1 MSLSNSKLRLLVL
14 MSTMTLGA
22 CSVLVERATDRMS
35 NNLSSA
41 ILNQNDPETV
51 RDGAPA
57 YLLLMD
63 SLVEGSPESV
73 GTLAGAS
80 NLYAAYGSVFVDDD
94 ARAKRLTQ
102 RSFDYGSRAICVQHE
117 PACRW
122 SELSFEEFDA
132 ALTEVGERDV
142 EALYAY
148 SVSWLAYTRAHADE
162 WEVLADLPK
171 VEAVLNRLYELD
183 QTFDGGNIDLYLG
196 ILNSIR
202 PPALGGNPELGRQYF
217 ERAIELTGGRDLSVK
232 VEFARTYARLVYDRD
247 LHDRLLRE
255 VLAADPD
262 VPGLTL
268 FNVLAQRQA
277 ESLLASADDYF

>member
-1 MSLSNSKLRLLVL
+1 MIQPLAKLRLAILA
-14 MSTMTLGA
+14 STVTLGA
-22 CSVLVERATDRMS
+22 CGLLVERATDRMS
-35 NNLSSA
+35 DNLSTA

-63 SLVEGSPESV
+63 SLVQGNPDSV
-73 GTLAGAS
+73 GTLSGAA
-80 NLYAAYGSVFVDDD
+80 NLYAAYGSLFVDDD
-94 ARAKRLTQ
+94 ARAKRLTA

-122 SELSFEEFDA
+122 SDLTYGEFEAEIQRVD
-132 ALTEVGERDV
+132 ERDV
-142 EALYAY
+142 PALYAY
-148 SVSWLAYTRAHADE
+148 SVSWLAFTRAHADE

-171 VEAVLNRLYELD
+171 VEALLNRLYELD
-183 QTFDGGNIDLYLG
+183 QGFDGGNIDLYLG

-232 VEFARTYARLVYDRD
+232 VEFARTYARLVYDRE
-247 LHDRLLRE
+247 LHDRLLE
-255 VLAADPD
+255 DVLAADPD

-277 ESLLASADDYF
+277 EGLLASADDYF